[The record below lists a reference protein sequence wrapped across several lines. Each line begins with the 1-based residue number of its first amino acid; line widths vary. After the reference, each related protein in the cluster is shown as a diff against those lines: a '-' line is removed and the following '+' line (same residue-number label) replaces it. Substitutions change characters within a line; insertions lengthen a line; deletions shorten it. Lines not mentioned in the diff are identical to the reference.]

1 MIKST
6 AFLVLFLYH
15 FHFSFAQD
23 TIPDTNLS
31 SFFKLDLGGQGIG
44 LTYEPR
50 LSNKMTADIS
60 AGIGGGYDISEDLVE
75 VNYGTPAFYF
85 SFTPKYFYNRRSRI
99 EKGKKTLFNAGNY
112 FGLRIKYVA
121 ASHRGLDFSNNSILA
136 NIHWGI
142 QRPMG
147 KHWTFS
153 SHFGAGYGQD
163 IDYNF
168 GTIYPAV
175 DFKFSYIFF
184 QSKK

>member
-15 FHFSFAQD
+15 FHFCFGQD
-23 TIPDTNLS
+23 AGSDNNLS
-31 SFFKLDLGGQGIG
+31 SFFKLDIGGQGIG
-44 LTYEPR
+44 VTYEPR

-60 AGIGGGYDISEDLVE
+60 AGVGGGYEIAEGSIEI
-75 VNYGTPAFYF
+75 NYGRPTLYF
-85 SFTPKYFYNRRSRI
+85 SFTPKFFYNRRSRI

-112 FGLRIKYVA
+112 FGLRIKYV
-121 ASHRGLDFSNNSILA
+121 GTNNSPVSSYNNGILA

-153 SHFGAGYGQD
+153 SHFGAGYAQD
-163 IDYNF
+163 IDYDF

-175 DFKFSYIFF
+175 DFKFSYVFLN
-184 QSKK
+184 SKK

>member
-15 FHFSFAQD
+15 FHFCFAQD
-23 TIPDTNLS
+23 AKSDTNLS

-60 AGIGGGYDISEDLVE
+60 AGIGGSYEIAEGSIEI
-75 VNYGTPAFYF
+75 NYGRPSLYF

-121 ASHRGLDFSNNSILA
+121 LNQSPTSTYSNSILA

-142 QRPMG
+142 QRPLG

-153 SHFGAGYGQD
+153 SHFGAGYAQD